1 MKKYLSNNLLMKII
15 SLFAAV
21 FIWVLVAYNLNPEST
36 KTFTVPVQLV
46 NKDQLKANGMT
57 IVGDTPT
64 VEIEVKARLL
74 DIGKISAS
82 DFVVEADM
90 NKLYGEDED
99 HKRCNLEKKDPVN
112 NRDLILSWNPK
123 SVYIDIKTEPL
134 IERKFAIYPISDNV
148 TLAPDFMKGK
158 VTVSPSEITIRG
170 RRSDVS
176 RIYQAVVYISGQ
188 DVNEGFTENYI
199 PVLVDEKMNE
209 LKPGAGNDLTSIE
222 PITQMVTATVP
233 VMLSKSLTVTVK
245 PTGTPADGY
254 YLRSATSSR
263 EKVNVIGPKE
273 DLKSISEIVLDPD
286 INYLSDSK
294 TESIS
299 LTRYLISVSENIKLA
314 ENESDMIIV
323 ELNIEKKPQKLYRF
337 DKIEMENKNP
347 LYEYTMKKDTY
358 EIEVEFESDQV
369 DKPQTEN
376 IRVSVDVAGMEIG
389 DERTFTPTIVLPEG
403 CTLIRKEDVTITVSE
418 KTTPYVPPTQEP
430 EPPTIPPT
438 DPPIIET
445 EPQTTGLPPET
456 EPVTEAPVI
465 ETEPVTEPET
475 PEVPT
480 ETEPLTEEI
489 PTEEV
494 TSEEPG
500 ETLLPVEE

>member
-1 MKKYLSNNLLMKII
+1 MKKFLSNNLLMKII

-36 KTFTVPVQLV
+36 KTITVPVQLV
-46 NKDQLKANGMT
+46 NKDQLKAKGMT
-57 IVGDTPT
+57 IVGDDPT

-74 DIGKISAS
+74 DIGKITAS

-90 NKLYGEDED
+90 NKLYGEDEE
-99 HKRCNLEKKDPVN
+99 HKRCNLEKRNPVN
-112 NRDLILSWNPK
+112 NANLILSWDPK
-123 SVYIDIKTEPL
+123 SVYIDIDTEPL
-134 IERKFAIYPISDNV
+134 IERKFAIVPISDNV

-209 LKPGAGNDLTSIE
+209 LKLGPGNDLTSID
-222 PITQMVTATVP
+222 PLTSTVTATVP
-233 VMLSKSLTVTVK
+233 VMLSKSLNVLVK

-254 YLRSATSSR
+254 FLREATSSR

-286 INYLSDSK
+286 ISNLSGSK

-314 ENESDMIIV
+314 ENESDMITV
-323 ELNIEKKPQKLYRF
+323 ELNIDKKPKKLYRF

-347 LYEYTMKKDTY
+347 LYEYTMQKDAY

-376 IRVSVDVAGMEIG
+376 IRVSIDVAGMQIG
-389 DERTFTPTIVLPEG
+389 DERTFSPVIELPEG
-403 CTLIRKEDVTITVSE
+403 CTLLRKDDVTILVSE
-418 KTTPYVPPTQEP
+418 KTTPY
-430 EPPTIPPT
+430 IPPIPET
-438 DPPIIET
+438 EAPTAPPIIET
-445 EPQTTGLPPET
+445 EAPTPELPPET
-456 EPVTEAPVI
+456 EPETTEPVI
-465 ETEPVTEPET
+465 ETEP
-475 PEVPT
+475 
-480 ETEPLTEEI
+480 ETEPQTSEIPVETEPSTEDYSTEEATAEE
-489 PTEEV
+489 TE
-494 TSEEPG
+494 
-500 ETLLPVEE
+500 LPVEE